1 MHASKNWCDGER
13 VKKLGIWRWSK
24 QGLSM
29 YSYNTIWKIE
39 IMHSYYPKESAMHY
53 SAWLGTDIP
62 NADNMGTDNAAST
75 DSIPYK
81 KDSSRQ
87 NEFLVFLLNLSALLF
102 SERTVFFSHNQS
114 ASAAEL
120 QRAEQSFSSDCF
132 RKVCQPRGPK
142 KNIGRQQKPRT
153 GET

>member
-1 MHASKNWCDGER
+1 
-13 VKKLGIWRWSK
+13 
-24 QGLSM
+24 
-29 YSYNTIWKIE
+29 
-39 IMHSYYPKESAMHY
+39 
-53 SAWLGTDIP
+53 
-62 NADNMGTDNAAST
+62 MGTDNAAST

-87 NEFLVFLLNLSALLF
+87 NEFLG
-102 SERTVFFSHNQS
+102 TVFFSHKQS